1 MVVMTTISTALE
13 EVILR
18 VAPSSMMTSS
28 KVVETSVTTATTV
41 FPRATLDWTI
51 RLNDHL
57 LLQIKIINFTGNHGI

>member
-28 KVVETSVTTATTV
+28 KVVETLVTTANNSLSQGYS
-41 FPRATLDWTI
+41 RLD
-51 RLNDHL
+51 N
-57 LLQIKIINFTGNHGI
+57 QIK

>member
-28 KVVETSVTTATTV
+28 KVVETSVITTNNRTSQDYSQ
-41 FPRATLDWTI
+41 LD
-51 RLNDHL
+51 N
-57 LLQIKIINFTGNHGI
+57 QIK

>member
-28 KVVETSVTTATTV
+28 KVVETSVTTANNSLSQGYS
-41 FPRATLDWTI
+41 RLD
-51 RLNDHL
+51 N
-57 LLQIKIINFTGNHGI
+57 QIKWSPVTPD